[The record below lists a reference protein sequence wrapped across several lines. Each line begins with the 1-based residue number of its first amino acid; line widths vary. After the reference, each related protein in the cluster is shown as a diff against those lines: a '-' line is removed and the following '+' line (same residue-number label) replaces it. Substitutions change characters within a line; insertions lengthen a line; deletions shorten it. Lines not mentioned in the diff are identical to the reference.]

1 MNDPWGSFQNFMNG
15 FRQMAN
21 NPAQYVMQRMN
32 IPQEMANDPDAIIQ
46 NMMNSGQITQA
57 QYNAARQAAQR
68 IQNNPMFRM
77 MMPKR

>member
-32 IPQEMANDPDAIIQ
+32 IPQDIANNPDAIIQ
-46 NMMNSGQITQA
+46 SMMNSGQITQA

-68 IQNNPMFRM
+68 IQSNPMFRQLM
-77 MMPKR
+77 K